1 MCLTED
7 RGPSDGERAILIGP
21 VVVVDSLVVAHTL
34 SVCPHWA
41 GLCFP
46 VSGSEVKVCP
56 VIIDRD
62 SIRLQL
68 IRFHWFVNTWTPKTK
83 QVNPHE
89 NVLIKWISHIY
100 QGYQKK
106 FSFQFSFQCL

>member
-7 RGPSDGERAILIGP
+7 RGLSDGERAILIGP
-21 VVVVDSLVVAHTL
+21 VVLADSLVVVHTVN
-34 SVCPHWA
+34 VCPHWA

-46 VSGSEVKVCP
+46 ASGSEVKVCP

-68 IRFHWFVNTWTPKTK
+68 IRFHWFMNIWTPKTTK
-83 QVNPHE
+83 QVSLHE
-89 NVLIKWISHIY
+89 NVFIKWTNDIY
-100 QGYQKK
+100 QGYLKT
-106 FSFQFSFQCL
+106 